1 MSDEKSW
8 YCPGHGVYPKPP
20 CPYCERDKREQAQ
33 TERTEFIYHV
43 GMTQAELN
51 ELILL
56 IDDEP
61 VDEEFLRG
69 IRRKLVHKRKLL
81 RQRERKM
88 S

>member
-1 MSDEKSW
+1 MPDEK
-8 YCPGHGVYPKPP
+8 
-20 CPYCERDKREQAQ
+20 
-33 TERTEFIYHV
+33 IMYHV
-43 GMTQAELN
+43 GMTQDELN

-61 VDEEFLRG
+61 VDEEFLKG